1 MSTPATS
8 SGLPPDEP
16 KWISG
21 QDDEIRWGQS
31 KSGNVPAGSRD
42 EYADRAGLPRLPESA
57 NGVEYIHAAQ
67 DAAKQRWHPRGPTH
81 GHSAISEFDPASPG
95 IPPPGFRQT
104 MAPISE
110 PRVTVTSQPHPRR
123 PATYWRPPKNP
134 FGASRE
140 RPGQT

>member
-1 MSTPATS
+1 MFTPAV
-8 SGLPPDEP
+8 PPDNP
-16 KWISG
+16 VWISN

-31 KSGNVPAGSRD
+31 KSGNVPAGERD
-42 EYADRAGLPRLPESA
+42 DYANRAGLPRLPVSA
-57 NGVEYIHAAQ
+57 DGIEHIHVAA
-67 DAAKQRWHPRGPTH
+67 DAAKRHRGWSRE
-81 GHSAISEFDPASPG
+81 GSEFDPARG
-95 IPPPGFRQT
+95 GTPPRGFRAT
-104 MAPISE
+104 MAPVSE